1 MSNVGIIFL
10 IDERERCKLIN
21 IVGQIMLYVN
31 NQDESLKFWT
41 EKAGFSLI
49 SEENNGQGM
58 KWFVIAPTKD
68 AQTSIV
74 LHNKELVAKM
84 SPGVNLETPSLL
96 FFSKDFDQ
104 LYQDFSDKNI
114 TLGEIVNVPGERVFN
129 FADNEENYFAVV
141 EKK

>member
-1 MSNVGIIFL
+1 M
-10 IDERERCKLIN
+10 ERSELIN

-41 EKAGFSLI
+41 EKAGFSVI
-49 SEENNGQGM
+49 SENDNGQGM
-58 KWFVIAPTKD
+58 KWFEIAPTKD
-68 AQTSIV
+68 VQTSIV

-84 SPGVNLETPSLL
+84 SPEVNLETPSLL
-96 FFSKDFDQ
+96 FFTKDLDQ
-104 LYQDFSDKNI
+104 LYKDFSDKNI
-114 TLGEIVNVPGERVFN
+114 TVGEIVNVPEGRVFN

>member
-1 MSNVGIIFL
+1 M
-10 IDERERCKLIN
+10 IN
-21 IVGQIMLYVN
+21 MVGQIMLYVN

-41 EKAGFSLI
+41 EKAGFSVI
-49 SEENNGQGM
+49 SEQDNGQGM
-58 KWFVIAPTKD
+58 KWFEIAPTKD

-96 FFSKDFDQ
+96 FFSKDLDQ
-104 LYQDFSDKNI
+104 QYKDFSDKNI
-114 TLGEIVNVPGERVFN
+114 TVGEIVNMPGGRVFN

>member
-1 MSNVGIIFL
+1 MKREM
-10 IDERERCKLIN
+10 ERSELIN

-41 EKAGFSLI
+41 EKAGFSVI
-49 SEENNGQGM
+49 SENDNGQGM
-58 KWFVIAPTKD
+58 KWFEIAPTKD
-68 AQTSIV
+68 VQTSIV

-84 SPGVNLETPSLL
+84 SPEVNLETPSLL
-96 FFSKDFDQ
+96 FFTKDLDQ
-104 LYQDFSDKNI
+104 LYKDFSDKNI
-114 TLGEIVNVPGERVFN
+114 TVGEIVNVPEGRVFN